1 MSRVNAKKGIDAS
14 VEGFANEYIVIG
26 ILMRKY
32 KNVSLVDLP
41 LSKYDLIIV
50 FKDKNEDETIIKAQ
64 IKTAKKSVSFTGGVR
79 GGVDREYKSGIKEYI
94 QSTKTSDVVI
104 GVTPIGDNNFDLYFV
119 PTILVEHFGTKSKS
133 IKKLAALKNNYEF
146 LEKCKDRSFILQRAK
161 QLNIIN

>member
-1 MSRVNAKKGIDAS
+1 
-14 VEGFANEYIVIG
+14 
-26 ILMRKY
+26 MRKY

-50 FKDKNEDETIIKAQ
+50 FKDKNENETI

-94 QSTKTSDVVI
+94 QSTKTSDIVI

-146 LEKCKDRSFILQRAK
+146 LEKCKDHPFIL
-161 QLNIIN
+161 